1 MGAPVAV
8 ENDSNLIM
16 RKCNC
21 SGHCGTPSNYFT
33 RREFLELAA
42 AGTASVFLAGP
53 AQGASFELPADEY
66 EKWKRDLLGPAKP
79 RVYLSDQH
87 ADARM
92 HLGGLGTGN
101 LEMGVDGQFTT
112 WQLFNT
118 LRDGHVPLCFAV
130 KAGEVARLLQTTG
143 GPDWPRVKQ
152 IEMTGEY
159 PVAQLR
165 FHDPALPLQLELE
178 AFSPFVPL
186 DTRLSSV
193 PLAAFVF
200 RIKNSTGQAQTVS
213 LGAFMQNPV
222 GYDARGNNDWALGL
236 HPSFGGNVNEPFQE
250 GRALG
255 LVFRADAAAE
265 AKLDKAVAILAGA
278 NLKGLKSP
286 PADTPANLSVTILD
300 QTAAPAALKGTPETT
315 VLWLEDAAADLSEV
329 FLRGLRGLVQE
340 GATLVLSG
348 RTMPLLRTYA
358 AASGGKPLA
367 QTTARPAILFE
378 DFERAYEQW
387 KVTGEAFGQEP
398 ARGTLPNQQAVSG
411 FLGQGLVNTFL
422 NGDDTTGRLTSQPF
436 TIARHFIRFLVG
448 GGSHATTQIRLV
460 VGGQPMRATSGKDNE
475 RLEPALWDVREFEGQ
490 TAQIEIVDEQK
501 GPWGHLNVD
510 QIEFVDAAGNG
521 AVLALLEELLPAR
534 FSGIRELP
542 AQPGGPYRVAL
553 DGQEL
558 RAEAR
563 QAKARNGLDLWV
575 RPFGKGTVILGAGQV
590 LDPAHAEYTNA
601 RQRAYQVVC
610 ALVGGNYIAAEGQS
624 AKAPGFGTLALAA
637 LTGESTLQVTFDD
650 WQRVW
655 QQFSTEGRFAEVEK
669 AKASTPTAGGRTVN
683 GAVATTLTLPP
694 GFTVEVPFL
703 LAWHYP
709 NKYNKTGTWI
719 GCHYATPWADARA
732 VMKEAAVNLEAWRTK
747 TSLFRRTF
755 YDSTLPYWLLD
766 CVTANAAIIRHIGV
780 VFRIANGDVYGW
792 EGSNGCCDPTCTHVW
807 GYEQTLA
814 RLFPDLERDLRR
826 IDFKHQQRAD
836 GGVNNRTD
844 VPSPPRPTGEQ
855 PFADGHASCVLKA
868 YREALNSP
876 DESFFKDYWPHIK
889 RAVDYLIGRDAKSH
903 GGQPAGYLEDD
914 QWNTYDEALHG
925 VTTFISG
932 YYLAALRAGEEW
944 ARRLGDAASA
954 DRFRGVFEK
963 GQQKLIELCWNGEYF
978 QQNLPGY
985 EKRPGEV
992 GPGCMA
998 DQLIGQWWAH
1008 QLGLGYILPK
1018 EKVVAALRAVF
1029 KYNFKSDLTGWRH
1042 SPRAFAGAKDKG
1054 LIICT
1059 WPKGGRP
1066 ERVMLYSDEVWT
1078 GIEYQ
1083 VAAHL
1088 IYEGLLEEGLALVK
1102 AARDRYDGVPRPPIG
1117 RNPWNEIECGGHYAR
1132 AMSSWSLLLALSGWE
1147 YDGPRQTLQLGPR
1160 HTPENFKG
1168 FWCGPEGWGS
1178 MSQTRQGQAQRN
1190 ELTVREGRFA
1200 LAEITLRTAAAP
1212 KSVRVEQDGR
1222 LMDATF
1228 RAVAD
1233 GVVVSLQQPLTI
1245 QPGQTLAIQLT

>member
-1 MGAPVAV
+1 
-8 ENDSNLIM
+8 M

-21 SGHCGTPSNYFT
+21 SGHCVTSSNDFT
-33 RREFLELAA
+33 RRDFLGLAA
-42 AGTASVFLAGP
+42 AGTAGVLLTGP
-53 AQGASFELPADEY
+53 GQGATFELPADEY
-66 EKWKRDLLGPAKP
+66 EKWKRDLLRPAKP
-79 RVYLSDQH
+79 RVYRSDRH
-87 ADARM
+87 TDARM

-101 LEMGVDGQFTT
+101 FEMGVDGQFTT

-130 KAGEVARLLQTTG
+130 KAGGVARLLQTTG
-143 GPDWPRVKQ
+143 GPNWSRVKQ

-178 AFSPFVPL
+178 AFSPFAPL
-186 DTRLSSV
+186 DPRLSSV

-200 RIKNSTGQAQTVS
+200 RLTNSTGQAQTVS
-213 LGAFMQNPV
+213 LGAFIQNPV
-222 GYDARGNNDWALGL
+222 GYDARGNNDWARGL
-236 HPSFGGNVNEPFQE
+236 HPSFGGNVNEPFRE
-250 GRALG
+250 GEALG
-255 LVFRADAAAE
+255 LMLRANAAAE
-265 AKLDKAVAILAGA
+265 ARLDKAIAILAGA
-278 NLKGLKSP
+278 NLKGLEAP

-300 QTAAPAALKGTPETT
+300 RVPPPAALKAAPETT

-329 FLRGLRGLVQE
+329 FLRGLRDLVHA

-358 AASGGKPLA
+358 TASGGQPLA
-367 QTTARPAILFE
+367 QSTARPTILFE
-378 DFERAYEQW
+378 DFEHAYEKW
-387 KVTGEAFGQEP
+387 IVTGAAFGKEP
-398 ARGTLPNQQAVSG
+398 ARGTLPNQQPVSG

-436 TIARHFIRFLVG
+436 TIDRHFIRFLVG
-448 GGSHATTQIRLV
+448 GGSHATTQIRLI
-460 VGGQPMRATSGKDNE
+460 VGGQTRRATSGKDNE
-475 RLEPALWDVREFEGQ
+475 RLEPAQWDVREFEGQ

-510 QIEFVDAAGNG
+510 QIEFSDAADNG

-534 FSGIRELP
+534 FRGVRELSGP
-542 AQPGGPYRVAL
+542 PGGPYQVAF

-558 RAEAR
+558 HAEAR
-563 QAKARNGLDLWV
+563 RGKARNGLDLLI
-575 RPFGKGTVILGAGQV
+575 RAFGKGTVILAAGQV
-590 LDPAHAEYTNA
+590 LDPAHADLSNA
-601 RQRAYQVVC
+601 RQRAYEVLC
-610 ALVGGNYIAAEGQS
+610 GLVGGNYTAAGGQT
-624 AKAPGFGTLALAA
+624 ATAPGFGTLALAA
-637 LTGESTLQVTFDD
+637 LAGQGTLQVAFDD
-650 WQRVW
+650 WQEVW
-655 QQFSTEGRFAEVEK
+655 EQFSLQGRFAAIEQ
-669 AKASTPTAGGRTVN
+669 ARASTPTAGGRTVN
-683 GAVATTLTLPP
+683 GAVATTLVLPP
-694 GFTVEVPFL
+694 GSTVEVPFL

-709 NKYNKTGTWI
+709 NQYNHAGASL
-719 GCHYATPWADARA
+719 GCHYATQWADARA
-732 VMKEAAVNLEAWRTK
+732 VMREAAAKLAAWRSQ

-814 RLFPDLERDLRR
+814 RLFPELEREMRR

-876 DESFFKDYWPHIK
+876 DESFFKDYWPHI
-889 RAVDYLIGRDAKSH
+889 RHAVDYLIGRDAQSH

-944 ARRLGDAASA
+944 ARRLGDTASA
-954 DRFRGVFEK
+954 DRFRGVFEQ
-963 GQQKLIELCWNGEYF
+963 GRQKLIELCWNGEYF
-978 QQNLPGY
+978 QQHLPGY
-985 EKRPGEV
+985 EKLQGEV

-1008 QLGLGYILPK
+1008 QLGLGYLLPQ
-1018 EKVVAALRAVF
+1018 EKVVAALRSVF

-1042 SPRAFAGAKDKG
+1042 SPRAFAGAGDKG

-1088 IYEGLLEEGLALVK
+1088 IYEGLLEEGLAVVK

-1147 YDGPRQTLQLGPR
+1147 YDGPRQRLQLGPR

-1168 FWCGPEGWGS
+1168 FWCGPEGWGRLTQQADGGQQKVDLAVS
-1178 MSQTRQGQAQRN
+1178 SGRLPLTTLALVLTGNLTPAKATVTLAGKTLPVRLVVTRGRA
-1190 ELTVREGRFA
+1190 ELELEGGTTIREGEA
-1200 LAEITLRTAAAP
+1200 LEIAL
-1212 KSVRVEQDGR
+1212 G
-1222 LMDATF
+1222 
-1228 RAVAD
+1228 
-1233 GVVVSLQQPLTI
+1233 
-1245 QPGQTLAIQLT
+1245 

>member
-1 MGAPVAV
+1 
-8 ENDSNLIM
+8 M

-21 SGHCGTPSNYFT
+21 SGHCGTPSNYLT

-42 AGTASVFLAGP
+42 ASTAGVLLTGP
-53 AQGASFELPADEY
+53 IQGASFALPTDEY
-66 EKWKRDLLGPAKP
+66 EQWKRDLHRPAKP
-79 RVYLSDQH
+79 RVYFSDQH

-101 LEMGVDGQFTT
+101 IEIGVDGQFTT

-118 LRDGHVPLCFAV
+118 LRDGYVPLCFGV
-130 KAGEVARLLQTTG
+130 KAGEVARLLQTAG
-143 GPDWPRVKQ
+143 GPDWPRVKR

-159 PVAQLR
+159 PVARLR
-165 FHDPALPLQLELE
+165 FHDSALPLEIELE
-178 AFSPFVPL
+178 AFSPFSPL

-200 RIKNSTGQAQTVS
+200 RLKNPTRQPQTVS

-222 GYDARGNNDWALGL
+222 GYDALGNNDWALGL
-236 HPSFGGNVNEPFQE
+236 HPGFGGNVNEPFQE
-250 GRALG
+250 GQAIG
-255 LVFRADAAAE
+255 LVMRASAAPE

-300 QTAAPAALKGTPETT
+300 QVPSPASLKGAPETT
-315 VLWLEDAAADLSEV
+315 VLWLEDAAADLSEG
-329 FLRGLRGLVQE
+329 FLRGLRDWVQA

-348 RTMPLLRTYA
+348 RTMPLLRPYA
-358 AASGGKPLA
+358 SASGGKPLA
-367 QTTARPAILFE
+367 QATVRPAILFE
-378 DFERAYEQW
+378 DFERAYEKWQ
-387 KVTGEAFGQEP
+387 VTGEAFGKDP
-398 ARGTLPNQQAVSG
+398 ARGTLANQQRVSG

-436 TIARHFIRFLVG
+436 TIERHFIRFLVG
-448 GGSHATTQIRLV
+448 GGSHATTQIRLM
-460 VGGQPMRATSGKDNE
+460 VGGQPLRATSGKDNE

-501 GPWGHLNVD
+501 GPWGHINVD
-510 QIEFVDAAGNG
+510 QIEFVDEAGNG

-534 FSGIRELP
+534 FSGVRELA
-542 AQPGGPYRVAL
+542 AQPGVPYRVAF

-558 RAEAR
+558 RADSR
-563 QAKARNGLDLWV
+563 QAKARNGLDLLV
-575 RPFGKGTVILGAGQV
+575 RPFGKGQVVLAMGQV
-590 LDPAHAEYTNA
+590 LDPAHADYSNA
-601 RQRAYQVVC
+601 RQRAYPVLC
-610 ALVGGNYIAAEGQS
+610 DLVGANYVVAEGQP

-637 LTGESTLQVTFDD
+637 LTGERTLQVTFDD
-650 WQRVW
+650 WGKVW
-655 QQFSTEGRFAEVEK
+655 PQFSAVGRFAEFSQG
-669 AKASTPTAGGRTVN
+669 ATSTPTAGGRTVN
-683 GAVATTLTLPP
+683 GAVAATVILPP
-694 GFTVEVPFL
+694 GATVEVPFL

-709 NKYNKTGTWI
+709 NKYNHTGTWM
-719 GCHYATPWADARA
+719 GCHYATLWADARS
-732 VMKEAAVNLEAWRTK
+732 VIKEAADKWEAWRTK
-747 TSLFRRTF
+747 TGLFRRTF

-814 RLFPDLERDLRR
+814 RLFPDLERDMRR

-836 GGVNNRTD
+836 GGVNNRTE

-876 DESFFKDYWPHIK
+876 DESFFKDYWPHIQ
-889 RAVDYLIGRDAKSH
+889 RAVDYLIDRDAKAH
-903 GGQPAGYLEDD
+903 GGQPTGFLEDD

-944 ARRLGDAASA
+944 ARRLGEAATA
-954 DRFRGVFEK
+954 DRFHSVFEK
-963 GQQKLIELCWNGEYF
+963 GQRKLIELCWNGEYF

-985 EKRPGEV
+985 EKRQGEV

-1018 EKVVAALRAVF
+1018 ENVVAALRSVF

-1042 SPRAFAGAKDKG
+1042 NPRAFAGARDKG

-1088 IYEGLLEEGLALVK
+1088 LYEGLAEEGLAIVK

-1132 AMSSWSLLLALSGWE
+1132 ALSSWSLLLALSGWE

-1160 HTPENFKG
+1160 LTPENFKG
-1168 FWCGPEGWGS
+1168 FWCGPEGWGLLT
-1178 MSQTRQGQAQRN
+1178 QQADGARQKVN
-1190 ELTVREGRFA
+1190 LEV
-1200 LAEITLRTAAAP
+1200 
-1212 KSVRVEQDGR
+1212 KSGR
-1222 LMDATF
+1222 LPLTTLGLALIGNLRPAKATVTLAGKTLPARLAVTQG
-1228 RAVAD
+1228 RAVVRLEA
-1233 GVVVSLQQPLTI
+1233 GAAI
-1245 QPGQTLAIQLT
+1245 GEGETLEIALG